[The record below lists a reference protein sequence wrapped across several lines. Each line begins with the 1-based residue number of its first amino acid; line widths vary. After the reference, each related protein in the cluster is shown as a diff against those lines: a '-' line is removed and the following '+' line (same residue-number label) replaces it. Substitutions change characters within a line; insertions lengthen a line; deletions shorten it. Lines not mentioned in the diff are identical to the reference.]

1 MIVLGPIEH
10 SKSAILNH
18 FEEVEEDKKWIY
30 IKFLSNSFID
40 QNRGNLNSL
49 SLQNVKFSQNITV
62 TNIKALGSQ
71 QFQFLVGKIGVHNI
85 YALSW
90 GGVLNVI
97 DEFGIVQ
104 LTQIK
109 LLLLRSSYCCYY
121 FVTGRATLHDM

>member
-18 FEEVEEDKKWIY
+18 FEEVEEEKKWIY

-85 YALSW
+85 YAPS
-90 GGVLNVI
+90 
-97 DEFGIVQ
+97 
-104 LTQIK
+104 
-109 LLLLRSSYCCYY
+109 
-121 FVTGRATLHDM
+121 